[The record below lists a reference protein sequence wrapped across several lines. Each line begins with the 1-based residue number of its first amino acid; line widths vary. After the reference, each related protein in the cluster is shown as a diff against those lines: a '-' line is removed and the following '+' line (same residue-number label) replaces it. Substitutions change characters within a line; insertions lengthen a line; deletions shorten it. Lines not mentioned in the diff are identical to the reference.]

1 MMGGITQPSHLF
13 LPLETQSVNDES
25 ELISGAYD
33 PTFRSAREIYQKVLS
48 SIDATRNG
56 DLHLFSRPPRPMAR
70 LGLEPDQQGMRVLGL
85 YVLEG
90 SGMFEGV

>member
-1 MMGGITQPSHLF
+1 MILYPRVKNALASLLVVNRDPELDVHLF
-13 LPLETQSVNDES
+13 
-25 ELISGAYD
+25 G
-33 PTFRSAREIYQKVLS
+33 
-48 SIDATRNG
+48 
-56 DLHLFSRPPRPMAR
+56 RPPRPVSR